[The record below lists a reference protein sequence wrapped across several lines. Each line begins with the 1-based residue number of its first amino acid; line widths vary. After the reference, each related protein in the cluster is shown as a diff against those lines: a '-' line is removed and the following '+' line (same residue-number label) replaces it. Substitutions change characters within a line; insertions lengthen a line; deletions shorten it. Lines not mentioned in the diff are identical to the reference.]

1 MKTRNAV
8 IFLILLTV
16 AGCAP
21 IRANLAESEYRPDV
35 KITSRQPKVASY
47 VVINRAPI
55 TDFKTTLGIITQQ
68 PLRAEEPFAQT
79 VTSDIKQ
86 LLAQTLAIDPAS
98 DISAIMTIHKADIF
112 YLTQDEPNMFFR
124 IVSFVPVVGIIS
136 AGRPHKVIVDIYVSV
151 ELRQNGKIIN
161 NYQFE
166 KQASIYGIFALSSDV
181 KESYEKMV
189 AEYRNTILPEFIE
202 QLFLRLIP
210 EK

>member
-112 YLTQDEPNMFFR
+112 YLGRNYIVLKFCTKYFR
-124 IVSFVPVVGIIS
+124 YIKRIPAYILFKSKLVNL
-136 AGRPHKVIVDIYVSV
+136 HKVLTYPSH
-151 ELRQNGKIIN
+151 
-161 NYQFE
+161 F
-166 KQASIYGIFALSSDV
+166 IFLSG
-181 KESYEKMV
+181 
-189 AEYRNTILPEFIE
+189 T
-202 QLFLRLIP
+202 
-210 EK
+210 